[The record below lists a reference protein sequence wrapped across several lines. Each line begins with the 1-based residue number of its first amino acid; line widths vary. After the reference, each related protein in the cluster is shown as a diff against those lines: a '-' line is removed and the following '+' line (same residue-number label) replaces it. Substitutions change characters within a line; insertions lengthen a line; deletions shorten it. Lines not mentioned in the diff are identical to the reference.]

1 MKYLMTF
8 GYDGS
13 NFNGFQRQKDVKNV
27 QGTIEKELS
36 KILNSPIIIKGS
48 GRTDAGVH
56 AINQCAHF
64 EYPKVNTHKLKKEL
78 NKSFNNE
85 IIVKSIKKVDSDFH
99 ARFSVKYKEY
109 YYVLNC
115 SRNKRN
121 DKYFY
126 TTYKNLDINKMKEAA
141 NLFIGCHDFRNFVS
155 GKRDDYT
162 TYIKSIKIVEKK
174 DLIIMKFKGVGFYRY
189 MVRHLAGSIYDV
201 GRGKLELKEL
211 QKLIDK
217 KVIKESSVLPAYGL
231 YLVKIWY

>member
-1 MKYLMTF
+1 MRYLITF

-27 QGTIEKELS
+27 QSTIEKELS
-36 KILNSPIIIKGS
+36 KILNSPITIKGS

-64 EYPKVNTHKLKKEL
+64 DYYKLNCHKLKKEL
-78 NKSFNNE
+78 NKSFNKE
-85 IIVKSIKKVDSDFH
+85 IIVKKIKPVSSDFH
-99 ARFSVKYKEY
+99 ARFSVKNKEY
-109 YYVLNC
+109 YYIINRN
-115 SRNKRN
+115 RNKKN

-126 TTYKNLDINKMKEAA
+126 TTYKDLNINKMKEAA
-141 NLFIGCHDFRNFVS
+141 KLFIGCHDFQNFVS

-189 MVRHLAGSIYDV
+189 MVRHLAGSIYDD
-201 GRGKLELKEL
+201 GRGKLQLNEL

-217 KVIKESSVLPAYGL
+217 KIVKESSVLPAYGL